1 MRPET
6 VLITGCSSGIG
17 RATAEAFLDDGWTV
31 YATARDTD
39 DITDLGQREGCK
51 TNALD
56 VTDDSDVRNVVNRM
70 LRNED
75 RIDCL
80 VNNAGYAQ
88 FGPTEEVDT
97 EDVERQFEVNVY
109 GPHRLSKAVLPHMR
123 EAGEGTVVNLS
134 SVAGRVSMPGGGAY
148 SGSKFALEAMTDS
161 LRWEVEGHGIDAVLV
176 EPGPVQTKFGD
187 RASEETNTTE
197 RTGAY
202 DWFWS
207 LFEDTDVLAGG
218 GPGAIE
224 PEEVADRILDAAN
237 LTDPP
242 ARMPVGPLAGWLIK
256 TRHLPDSIRDLAI
269 RFARKRMA

>member
-39 DITDLGQREGCK
+39 DIADLGEREGCK
-51 TNALD
+51 TNTLD

-70 LRNED
+70 LRTD
-75 RIDCL
+75 GRIDCL

-97 EDVERQFEVNVY
+97 EEVRQQFEVNVY
-109 GPHRLSKAVLPHMR
+109 GPHRLITAVLPHMR

-134 SVAGRVSMPGGGAY
+134 SVIGRISIPGGGAY
-148 SGSKFALEAMTDS
+148 AGSKFAVEAMTDA
-161 LRWEVEGHGIDAVLV
+161 LRWEVESHGIDAVLI

-187 RASEETNTTE
+187 RASAEADEAE

-202 DWFWS
+202 DWFWT
-207 LFEDTDVLAGG
+207 LFEDTEVLAGG

-224 PEEVADRILDAAN
+224 PAEVADRILDAAN

-242 ARMPVGPLAGWLIK
+242 ARMPVGPSAGLLVK
-256 TRHLPDSIRDLAI
+256 TRHLPDSIRDLVI
-269 RFARKRMA
+269 RFARKRLA

>member
-39 DITDLGQREGCK
+39 DLDALADRENCVVDE
-51 TNALD
+51 LD

-70 LRNED
+70 LRNDD

-88 FGPTEEVDT
+88 FGPTEELPVDAVA
-97 EDVERQFEVNVY
+97 DQFAVNVY
-109 GPHRLSKAVLPHMR
+109 GPHRLTRAVLPHMR
-123 EAGEGTVVNLS
+123 EAGEGTVVNVS

-148 SGSKFALEAMTDS
+148 SGSKFALEAMTDA

-176 EPGPVQTKFGD
+176 EPGPVETQFTD
-187 RASEETNTTE
+187 RANEESDRTE

-202 DWFWS
+202 EWFWS
-207 LFEDTDVLAGG
+207 MFEDTEAVGG
-218 GPGAIE
+218 GGTGAVE
-224 PEEVADRILDAAN
+224 PERVATTIVDAAN

-242 ARMPVGPLAGWLIK
+242 ARMPVGRLAELLVK
-256 TRHLPDSIRDLAI
+256 SRYLPDSVVDLAI
-269 RFARKRMA
+269 RFARKRLA

>member
-39 DITDLGQREGCK
+39 DIADLGEREGCR
-51 TNALD
+51 TNTLD

-70 LRNED
+70 LRQD
-75 RIDCL
+75 GRIDCL

-97 EDVERQFEVNVY
+97 EEVEQQFEVNVY
-109 GPHRLSKAVLPHMR
+109 GPHRLTKAVLPHMR

-134 SVAGRVSMPGGGAY
+134 SVAGRISMPGGGAY
-148 SGSKFALEAMTDS
+148 SGSKFALEAMTDA
-161 LRWEVEGHGIDAVLV
+161 LRWEVDGHGIDAVLI
-176 EPGPVQTKFGD
+176 EPGPVETKFTE
-187 RASEETNTTE
+187 RANAEAEDTD

-202 DWFWS
+202 EWFWS
-207 LFEDTDVLAGG
+207 LFEDSDALAGG
-218 GPGAIE
+218 GPGAIG
-224 PEEVADRILDAAN
+224 PEVVADRILDAAN

-242 ARMPVGPLAGWLIK
+242 ARMPVGTGAGLLVK
-256 TRHLPDSIRDLAI
+256 ARYLPDSLVDAAM
-269 RFARKRMA
+269 RFARKRLA

>member
-39 DITDLGQREGCK
+39 DIADLGEREDCRI
-51 TNALD
+51 NALD

-70 LRNED
+70 LRQDD

-88 FGPTEEVDT
+88 FAPTEELET
-97 EDVERQFEVNVY
+97 EELEQQFEVNVY
-109 GPHRLSKAVLPHMR
+109 GPHRLTKAVLPHMR

-134 SVAGRVSMPGGGAY
+134 SVAGRISMPGGGAY
-148 SGSKFALEAMTDS
+148 SGSKFALEAMTDA

-176 EPGPVQTKFGD
+176 EPGPVETKFTE
-187 RASEETNTTE
+187 RANEEADGRE

-207 LFEDTDVLAGG
+207 LFEDSDTLAGG
-218 GPGAIE
+218 GPGAIQ
-224 PEEVADRILDAAN
+224 PDVVADCILDAAN

-242 ARMPVGPLAGWLIK
+242 ARMPVGTGAGLLVK
-256 TRHLPDSIRDLAI
+256 ARFLPDSLVDAAI
-269 RFARKRMA
+269 RFARNRLA

>member
-39 DITDLGQREGCK
+39 DIADLGEREGCK
-51 TNALD
+51 TNTLD

-70 LRNED
+70 LRTD
-75 RIDCL
+75 GRIDCL

-97 EDVERQFEVNVY
+97 EEVRQQFEVNVY
-109 GPHRLSKAVLPHMR
+109 GPHRLIKAVLPHMR

-134 SVAGRVSMPGGGAY
+134 SVTGRISIPGGGAY
-148 SGSKFALEAMTDS
+148 AGSKFAVEAMTDA
-161 LRWEVEGHGIDAVLV
+161 LRWEVEGHGIDAVLI

-187 RASEETNTTE
+187 RASAETDEAE

-202 DWFWS
+202 DWFWT
-207 LFEDTDVLAGG
+207 LFEDTEVLAGG

-224 PEEVADRILDAAN
+224 PAEVADRILDAAN
-237 LTDPP
+237 LTNPP
-242 ARMPVGPLAGWLIK
+242 ARMPVGPSAGLLVK

-269 RFARKRMA
+269 RFARKRLA